1 MISLPAEPVRLL
13 IEKRLKAITYSNY
26 GPPDV
31 LQFKEVEKPVP
42 KDDEVLIRVR
52 AVEATKSDCEMRSFK
67 FAVKWFWLPLRIA
80 FGVRKPRRQ
89 ILGGYFSGEVETLGK
104 DVTEFSTG
112 DQVFGAAGLKLG
124 AYGEYVA
131 LPASYTI
138 VAKPSNMSFS
148 DAAAVPLGGL
158 NALHFMRLARIQARD
173 KVLIN
178 GAGGS
183 IGAHAV
189 QIAKSMG
196 AEVTAVDST
205 IKEDLLRR
213 IGADHFIDYTKE
225 NFTAMGRTYD
235 VIFDMVAGS
244 SYAASIRAL
253 DPNGRYITANPRLS
267 VMLRSVFTSRFSEK
281 TAKFAFAKEAREE
294 LLALRQMIEDEKV
307 GSIVDRV
314 YPMERAADAH
324 RRVETEQ
331 RLGAVVIEIG
341 DRVDDSHVD

>member
-1 MISLPAEPVRLL
+1 MISLPAEPVRLS

-31 LQFKEVEKPVP
+31 LQLKEVEKPVP

-138 VAKPSNMSFS
+138 VAKPSNMSFA
-148 DAAAVPLGGL
+148 DAAEVPLGGL

-244 SYAASIRAL
+244 SYAASISAL

-281 TAKFAFAKEAREE
+281 TARFAFAKEAREE

-331 RLGAVVIEIG
+331 RLGAVVIAIG